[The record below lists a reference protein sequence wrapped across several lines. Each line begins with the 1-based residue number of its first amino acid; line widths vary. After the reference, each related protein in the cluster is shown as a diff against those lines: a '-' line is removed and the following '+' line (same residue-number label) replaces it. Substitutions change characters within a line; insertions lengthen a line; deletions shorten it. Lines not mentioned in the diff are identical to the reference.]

1 VNVKSIGPLQP
12 EDVERM
18 VLPELR
24 GHVFHV
30 TTEQGFHGIQASGAV
45 TANTAGLLP
54 FTCSQSAVSYFRKN
68 GCVSLIDLR
77 DISDENLHDGIR
89 KYYFFQPFRSSRV
102 VFLILKS
109 TGYPG
114 IISWEVSRSEGVG
127 AMIVPY
133 LEAGYQ
139 DEIPLEHIELAL
151 IVDVASNQANAMS
164 LP

>member
-1 VNVKSIGPLQP
+1 MGPLQP
-12 EDVERM
+12 EDVKRM

-24 GHVFHV
+24 GHVLHV
-30 TTEQGFHGIQASGAV
+30 TTEQGFRGIQASGAV
-45 TANTAGLLP
+45 TANTMGLLP
-54 FTCSQSAVSYFRKN
+54 FTCSQSEVSYFRKN

-77 DISDENLHDGIR
+77 DISDEKLHGGMR
-89 KYYFFQPFRSSRV
+89 KYYFLQPFRSNRV

-114 IISWEVSRSEGVG
+114 VISWEVSRSEGVG

-139 DEIPLEHIELAL
+139 DEIPLDLIESAL
-151 IVDVASNQANAMS
+151 IVDVATDQASVPS